1 MSGLKGFEDTLHTP
15 LGPEGVVVSIKNN
28 GNRMSDI
35 VLGHVRVSN
44 GKTNLKFER

>member
-1 MSGLKGFEDTLHTP
+1 MSGLKGFEDTLHAP
-15 LGPEGVVVSIKNN
+15 LGPEGVDVSTKNN

-35 VLGHVRVSN
+35 VLGHVRVLN